1 MLDILKL
8 CVRAKGGHTHN
19 SKENVIFYDHD
30 TVYVEFQ
37 QKISTYTRS
46 EMSQILGIDI
56 KSIISNNNDK
66 IWDIPKT
73 LDHEDF
79 LLKISLV
86 GVMLKR
92 KWYPM
97 PLILN

>member
-19 SKENVIFYDHD
+19 SKLYDHD
-30 TVYVEFQ
+30 TIYVEFQ

-73 LDHEDF
+73 HDNGNF
-79 LLKISLV
+79 SLKISLV